1 MSKPDYSKHPENPF
15 GRATNLKEALLME
28 RTIES
33 QYTNGILPEPQ
44 YRAEMKVI
52 RARIKELGG

>member
-1 MSKPDYSKHPENPF
+1 MSRPDYSKYPENPF
-15 GRATNLKEALLME
+15 TRVKVLKEALAME
-28 RTIES
+28 RLIES

-44 YRAEMKVI
+44 YRQEMKAV

>member
-1 MSKPDYSKHPENPF
+1 MSKPDYPKNPF
-15 GRATNLKEALLME
+15 DRAVSLDQALHEE

-33 QYTNGILPEPQ
+33 QYNNGILPEPQ

-52 RARIKELGG
+52 KARIKELGG